1 MKAFSALKDAEIHN
15 EGIFSIKGFWNAIVK
30 AFSALKAADSMDTLV
45 EE

>member
-1 MKAFSALKDAEIHN
+1 MKAFSALKDAEMHYEI
-15 EGIFSIKGFWNAIVK
+15 IFSIKGCWNAIMK